1 MFFMKVKTLP
11 LAGEFPEDG
20 TEGGAAKNAASTI
33 TTAEKIS
40 NATANKMAICLLVTI
55 HTD

>member
-1 MFFMKVKTLP
+1 MKVKTLP
-11 LAGEFPEDG
+11 LVGEFPEDG
-20 TEGGAAKNAASTI
+20 TEGCVAKSAASAI
-33 TTAEKIS
+33 TTTEKIS